1 MLNDGDHRDVRLRW
15 TRIIS
20 PNVLPVTTPGV
31 FRPVK
36 MHSVFEIDIIVRRE
50 ALNTML
56 SIGVPLTLLKTVHF
70 YSRSATK
77 FSTRGGCMINDGH
90 RAFW

>member
-56 SIGVPLTLLKTVHF
+56 SIGVPLTLLKLCISTVVVRQSLAH
-70 YSRSATK
+70 
-77 FSTRGGCMINDGH
+77 GEVV
-90 RAFW
+90 